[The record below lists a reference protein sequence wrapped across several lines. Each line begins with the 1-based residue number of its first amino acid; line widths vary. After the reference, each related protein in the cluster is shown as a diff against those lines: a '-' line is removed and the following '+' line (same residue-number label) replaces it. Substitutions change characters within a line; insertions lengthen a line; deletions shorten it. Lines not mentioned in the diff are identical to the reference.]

1 MATTAVSLRRPRR
14 LKFNKPGWWT
24 LFWFVAGFALNLSQ
38 TWLYQNLWVMV
49 LGLIGFHFA
58 WGLGQSAL
66 FVLMLFG
73 GRRDVRI
80 WLPVMVLGGAGFFL
94 GAQSLSRFGDQV
106 AFSFAKPAYDRIV
119 AGAAV
124 GKLPLPPKEKEI
136 NTGQRGGASYSYALS
151 KPDLIAFKWLEGPET
166 GAVILYDASDAVKSM
181 AFDGP
186 VIGLKAALDSIVNVH
201 IVKCEPFAGPHYYFC
216 SFG

>member
-1 MATTAVSLRRPRR
+1 MATTAISLRRPRR

-49 LGLIGFHFA
+49 LAIIGFHFA

-66 FVLMLFG
+66 FVLMLFD

-80 WLPVMVLGGAGFFL
+80 WLPVMALGLAFFFVT
-94 GAQSLSRFGDQV
+94 AQGLSRWGDQT
-106 AFSFAKPAYDRIV
+106 AFGFMKPAYDRVI
-119 AGAAV
+119 ADAAT
-124 GKLPLPPKEKEI
+124 GKLPPPAK
-136 NTGQRGGASYSYALS
+136 GQDIAAATRDGVSYSYSPS
-151 KPDLIAFKWLEGPET
+151 KPDLIAFKWLDGPEG
-166 GAVILYDASDAVKSM
+166 GAVILHDGSDAVKNM

-186 VIGLKAALDSIVNVH
+186 VIGLKAALDSIVTQH
-201 IVKCEPFAGPHYYFC
+201 IVKCDPFSKPHYYFC

>member
-1 MATTAVSLRRPRR
+1 MATTAISLRRPRR

-24 LFWFVAGFALNLSQ
+24 LFWFIAGFALNLSQ

-49 LGLIGFHFA
+49 LGLVGFHFA

-66 FVLMLFG
+66 FVLMLFS

-106 AFSFAKPAYDRIV
+106 AFSFIKPAYDRIV
-119 AGAAV
+119 TDAAA
-124 GKLPLPPKEKEI
+124 GKLPPPSKDKEI
-136 NTGQRGGASYSYALS
+136 NAGQRDGASYSYA
-151 KPDLIAFKWLEGPET
+151 
-166 GAVILYDASDAVKSM
+166 
-181 AFDGP
+181 
-186 VIGLKAALDSIVNVH
+186 
-201 IVKCEPFAGPHYYFC
+201 
-216 SFG
+216 